1 MAFLNDITLGHYWP
15 GDSIVHR
22 LDPRT
27 KLIVLLGLMSG
38 LLVALNP
45 VILMLY
51 ALISFVLVR
60 LAKLPATLVF
70 SNIRPFLWLFLITVA
85 IHLFWTS
92 GRVVATVPLLDLT
105 ITYEGLVL
113 GLLYSLRLAMLVIYA
128 ALLTLTTSPI
138 ELTDGLER
146 LLTPFK
152 RLGLPTH
159 EMVLM
164 LSLSL
169 RFIPTLLEEA
179 QRLKNAQLSRG
190 ASFEGSLVQRIRSV
204 IPLVL
209 PLFISAFR
217 RADDLALAMDARC
230 YAGGEGRTSFKILR
244 FRTPDGV
251 ALVLILVVLTAVIW
265 WR

>member
-1 MAFLNDITLGHYWP
+1 MPFLNDITLGQYWP
-15 GDSIVHR
+15 GESFVHR

-27 KLIVLLGLMSG
+27 KLVALMVLMTSL
-38 LLVALNP
+38 LLVLNP
-45 VILMLY
+45 VVLVGY
-51 ALISFVLVR
+51 ALFSMLLVR
-60 LAKLPATLVF
+60 LANLPSALVF
-70 SNIRPFLWLFLITVA
+70 RNIRPFLWLFLITIA

-92 GRVVATVPLLDLT
+92 GRILFTIPLIDLT
-105 ITYEGLVL
+105 VTQEGLIL
-113 GLLYSLRLAMLVIYA
+113 GILYSLRLALLVIYA

-146 LLTPFK
+146 LLFPLK
-152 RLGLPTH
+152 RVGLPTH
-159 EMVLM
+159 EIVLM

-190 ASFEGSLVQRIRSV
+190 AKFDGSLFRRIQSIV
-204 IPLVL
+204 PLVL
-209 PLFISAFR
+209 PLFVSAFR

-230 YAGGEGRTSFKILR
+230 YAGGEGRTRFKQLR
-244 FRTPDGV
+244 FQLLDGV
-251 ALVLILVVLTAVIW
+251 VLILTLLLLVAVVY